1 MHPPERKP
9 SPRELAE
16 LALADLCDGFLPRDD
31 WTVGVEPVEPDFMP
45 DPFCSLLLHHDHM
58 TTRLGQHY
66 GSPVELRVLQS
77 QQTEDEY
84 NRLIV
89 LNPRGS
95 KQIVEVGV
103 VRINLPEVPSAAR
116 SEVLAMEKPLG
127 EILITHKVLRRI
139 DPRWY
144 YRFLPTSPLSQHFGT
159 MHAATYGRWGV
170 IYCDH
175 RPAIRLLEIVSG
187 V

>member
-9 SPRELAE
+9 GPREASE
-16 LALADLCDGFLPRDD
+16 FALADLCDGFLPRDD
-31 WTVGVEPVEPDFMP
+31 WTVGVEPVEPDSMP

-66 GSPVELRVLQS
+66 GSPVELRVLKA
-77 QQTEDEY
+77 QQDVNEY
-84 NRLIV
+84 RRLIA

-95 KQIVEVGV
+95 KQVVEVGI
-103 VRINLPEVPSAAR
+103 VRISLSDVSAAAR
-116 SEVLAMEKPLG
+116 REILSTEKPLG
-127 EILITHKVLRRI
+127 EILISHNILRRI
-139 DPRWY
+139 EPRWY
-144 YRFLPTSPLSQHFGT
+144 YRFLPTSPLSHHFGT

-175 RPAIRLLEIVSG
+175 RPAIQLLEIVSG